1 MAEQFTLG
9 FKVEPPDFA
18 DQLEAQLGPKAT
30 DRLLLK
36 ASSKVALQTRNRVKT
51 NYKAAGINILHPAD
65 GLFASIRHK
74 RIKKRFAEIGYWV
87 GPLSRT
93 KLVRRRFARDVRMVQ
108 FWGAHRH
115 LIEFGHRIVTR
126 SGVDTGRRAAA
137 RPFIGPAFEFAQ
149 RQIEITVGQDL
160 QQLISQSPQIKS

>member
-1 MAEQFTLG
+1 MANFTLG
-9 FKVEPPDFA
+9 FRIQPDDFGE
-18 DQLEAQLGPKAT
+18 QLENQLGPKAM

-36 ASSKVALQTRNRVKT
+36 ASSKVALQTRNRIRT
-51 NYKAAGINILHPAD
+51 NYKAAGINILHPSD

-74 RIKKRFAEIGYWV
+74 RIRRRYAEIGFWV

-93 KLVRRRFARDVRMVQ
+93 KLVRRRFAKDVRMVQ

-137 RPFIGPAFEFAQ
+137 KPFIGPAMEFAT
-149 RQIEITVGQDL
+149 RQIDITVGQDL
-160 QQLISQSPQIKS
+160 QQLINQSPAIK

>member
-1 MAEQFTLG
+1 MANFTLG
-9 FKVEPPDFA
+9 FRIQPDDFGE
-18 DQLEAQLGPKAT
+18 QLERQLGPKAM

-36 ASSKVALQTRNRVKT
+36 ASSKVALQTRNRIRT
-51 NYKAAGINILHPAD
+51 NYKAAGLNILHPAD

-74 RIKKRFAEIGYWV
+74 RIRKSFAEIGFWV

-115 LIEFGHRIVTR
+115 LIEFGHRIVTKG
-126 SGVDTGRRAAA
+126 GVDTGRRAAA
-137 RPFIGPAFEFAQ
+137 RPFIGPAMEFAT
-149 RQIEITVGQDL
+149 RQIDITVSQDL
-160 QQLISQSPQIKS
+160 EQLINQSPPIK